1 MSRRAALFP
10 LALLLAAC
18 ASATPAP
25 TAPGPSSSGPSTE
38 GASPDG
44 RSSSS
49 AAAVAPAAVE
59 TPAPLAAAPDAWQLL
74 DLEGDGVPGVSAA
87 RAYDELLA
95 GRVPARTVVV
105 AVIDGGVDTAHVD
118 LRENL
123 WRNPGETPG
132 NGRDD
137 DGNGFVDDVYGWNFI
152 GGADGRNVGPE
163 TMEITRLYALCRDGG
178 APPAGLTCDE
188 ITDAYQAEKGEV
200 DQTLE
205 VLDQIDAAYAFALP
219 LLRGA
224 GAGDEPTVASV
235 EALPAVRPDLAQ
247 AKQIFLQLAAAG
259 ITPADIPE
267 AREAY
272 EGLRAYGFD
281 PDFNPRTVVGD
292 DPEDGSDADY
302 GNGDVMGPDARHGTH
317 VSGII
322 GAVRGNGIGL
332 DGIASGVRI
341 MTVRAVPDGDERD
354 KDVANAIRYAVDNGA
369 HVINMS
375 FGKSFSPQKELVD
388 AAVRYADERGVLMI
402 HAAGNDGEDI
412 DVEANFPSP
421 FYADGGRAELWI
433 EVGAA
438 NWSEESLAAAFS
450 NFGQASVDVFAPGV
464 DILSTVPGGDVERE
478 DGTSMASP
486 VVTGVAALL
495 LAYFPELDAAEVRR
509 ILLESAVDHGD
520 QTVPRPGVGDP
531 VPFGTLSVTGAVI
544 NAYEAVRRALERM

>member
-1 MSRRAALFP
+1 MLRRAGLFP

-18 ASATPAP
+18 ASGPAAR
-25 TAPGPSSSGPSTE
+25 TAPAVPSSGPST
-38 GASPDG
+38 A
-44 RSSSS
+44 SSSDARS
-49 AAAVAPAAVE
+49 PSRAVPDAPAADE
-59 TPAPLAAAPDAWQLL
+59 GPALPAAAPDAWQLL
-74 DLEGDGVPGVSAA
+74 DLEAEGVPGVSATRVYA
-87 RAYDELLA
+87 ELLA
-95 GRVPARTVVV
+95 GRAPARTVVV

-137 DGNGFVDDVYGWNFI
+137 DGNGYVDDVYGWNFL

-163 TMEITRLYALCRDGG
+163 TMEITRLYARCRDGG
-178 APPAGLTCDE
+178 APPAGLTCNE
-188 ITDAYQAEKGEV
+188 ITDAYQEEKGEV

-205 VLDQIDAAYAFALP
+205 VLDQLDAAYAFALP

-235 EALPAVRPDLAQ
+235 QALPAVRPDLAQ

-272 EGLRAYGFD
+272 QGLREYGFD
-281 PDFNPRTVVGD
+281 PDFNPRTMVGD
-292 DPEDGSDADY
+292 DPEDGSDSDY

-332 DGIASGVRI
+332 DGIAAGVRI

-388 AAVRYADERGVLMI
+388 AAIRYADERGVLMI

-412 DVEANFPSP
+412 DVESNFPSP

-438 NWSEESLAAAFS
+438 NWSPESLAAAFS
-450 NFGQASVDVFAPGV
+450 NFGQTSVDVFAPGV
-464 DILSTVPGGDVERE
+464 DILSTVPGGEFERE

-495 LAYFPELDAAEVRR
+495 MAYFPELDAAEVRR
-509 ILLESAVDHGD
+509 ILLESAVDYAGR
-520 QTVPRPGVGDP
+520 TVPQPGAGDP

-544 NAYEAVRRALERM
+544 NAYEAVRRAMERM